1 MAQNTDH
8 IVVNC
13 MRGGRLDC
21 QHCGESFPLQKL
33 LPLSI
38 NMVDAIMT
46 GFRKEHRR
54 CKLTDQGRRL
64 QKIEEEYFE
73 ESKVKFIATKDQ
85 LFEFINSTPK
95 FGKTYTKEEFDKEKL
110 SHFEIYPIENVENG
124 YFFMIQQIP
133 NFTKTFASLGI
144 EVMNEEHS

>member
-1 MAQNTDH
+1 MAQNIDH

-38 NMVDAIMT
+38 NMVDAIMA
-46 GFRKEHRR
+46 GFRIEHRR
-54 CKLTDQGRRL
+54 CKLTDQGRLL
-64 QKIEEEYFE
+64 QRIEEEHFE

-85 LFEFINSTPK
+85 LFEFINSTPE
-95 FGKTYTKEEFDKEKL
+95 FKTYTKEEFDTVKL
-110 SHFEIYPIENVENG
+110 PDLDIYPIETVENG
-124 YFFMIQQIP
+124 YYFMIQKIP
-133 NFTKTFASLGI
+133 NFTKMFAALGI
-144 EVMNEEHS
+144 EVYE